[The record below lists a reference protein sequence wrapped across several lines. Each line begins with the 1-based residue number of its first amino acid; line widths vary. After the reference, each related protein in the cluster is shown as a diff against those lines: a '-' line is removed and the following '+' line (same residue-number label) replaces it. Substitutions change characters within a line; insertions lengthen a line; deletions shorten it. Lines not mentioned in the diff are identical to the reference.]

1 MLLELLSAI
10 TTKMLYLILHIE
22 NAGSFPKPLSAKE
35 EKKALEQMA
44 SGDTEAKNRLIE
56 HNLRLVAH
64 IIKNI
69 IQITPTK
76 RILFQSAQ

>member
-44 SGDTEAKNRLIE
+44 SGDTEAKKSPDR
-56 HNLRLVAH
+56 A
-64 IIKNI
+64 
-69 IQITPTK
+69 
-76 RILFQSAQ
+76 QSAARGAHN

>member
-44 SGDTEAKNRLIE
+44 SGDTEAKSPDR
-56 HNLRLVAH
+56 A
-64 IIKNI
+64 
-69 IQITPTK
+69 
-76 RILFQSAQ
+76 QSAARGAHN

>member
-35 EKKALEQMA
+35 EK
-44 SGDTEAKNRLIE
+44 RLLNKWLPVTQKPKI
-56 HNLRLVAH
+56 A
-64 IIKNI
+64 
-69 IQITPTK
+69 
-76 RILFQSAQ
+76 